1 MTVTPLP
8 GLPELFHIGWV
19 VRDCAAAQRELSAR
33 LGAGPFVSAGTEARF
48 DQALVRGKPTPFS
61 LRIAFGVLGGVLL
74 ELLEPLDDRSPHA
87 EFLDAHGEGMH
98 HLAFLVPDFDEQ
110 LAAVRGAHPEAKLL
124 IDGTGPGNPVRWVY
138 LDGSA
143 AHGTVIELLDRTPQA
158 LAVFGAALDLV
169 AGARP
174 LQQEREKR

>member
-1 MTVTPLP
+1 
-8 GLPELFHIGWV
+8 
-19 VRDCAAAQRELSAR
+19 
-33 LGAGPFVSAGTEARF
+33 
-48 DQALVRGKPTPFS
+48 
-61 LRIAFGVLGGVLL
+61 
-74 ELLEPLDDRSPHA
+74 
-87 EFLDAHGEGMH
+87 MH

-174 LQQEREKR
+174 LKQEREKR